1 MKILSSFVLD
11 FYKTINKTYV
21 SQHEYYGLLSRS
33 KILKYIRK
41 SSCVIATYFPILIL
55 DLNALLL
62 MMVVVVIEIFPTGDW
77 KYFPTGGLSL
87 LPVSG
92 LVDGVPQ
99 RGGARP
105 ELVGVRAVGT
115 LQVAARPLQTA
126 AWP

>member
-1 MKILSSFVLD
+1 M
-11 FYKTINKTYV
+11 
-21 SQHEYYGLLSRS
+21 
-33 KILKYIRK
+33 
-41 SSCVIATYFPILIL
+41 
-55 DLNALLL
+55 
-62 MMVVVVIEIFPTGDW
+62 IEIFPTGDW
-77 KYFPTGGLSL
+77 KYFPTGRLSL